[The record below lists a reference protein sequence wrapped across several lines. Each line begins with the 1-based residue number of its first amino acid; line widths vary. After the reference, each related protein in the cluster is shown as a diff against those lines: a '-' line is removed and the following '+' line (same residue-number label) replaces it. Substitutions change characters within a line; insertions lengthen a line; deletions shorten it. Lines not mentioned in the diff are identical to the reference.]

1 MCFSLAAVSL
11 CGAQGAQRYKAA
23 ENSALGVGQV
33 VVKRDRDT
41 PGQIRGFPQKAADRL
56 HGLGLTERGVGVGH
70 DGVLHAAPDLDA
82 QLPGHRE

>member
-41 PGQIRGFPQKAADRL
+41 PGQIRGFLQRRQ
-56 HGLGLTERGVGVGH
+56 TVCTVW
-70 DGVLHAAPDLDA
+70 VL
-82 QLPGHRE
+82 QSVE

>member
-1 MCFSLAAVSL
+1 MCFSLVAVSL
-11 CGAQGAQRYKAA
+11 CGAQGTQRYKAA

-41 PGQIRGFPQKAADRL
+41 PGQIRGFL